1 MNNNSPLLING
12 KYNIWR
18 RINHLEGGGE
28 VNFFKPISDEVRLS
42 QILFNKYK
50 RTMKLVLCSIF
61 ACIAAI
67 LQACGG
73 FLPGMGYFIS
83 PLATAP
89 ILVCSMFSIPFGV
102 MSYLLTIMLL
112 FILQPTELFVFPFT
126 TGLLGLGIG
135 ASFHF
140 FRKRLCII
148 ATGTILLMT
157 GIMSLLFIFHFPVLG
172 PAVSDSFS
180 FLTTVSIFLFAFL
193 YSWIWVEMALILF
206 KRLKRM
212 IIQ

>member
-1 MNNNSPLLING
+1 V
-12 KYNIWR
+12 Y
-18 RINHLEGGGE
+18 
-28 VNFFKPISDEVRLS
+28 FFKPISDEVRLS
-42 QILFNKYK
+42 QIRFNQYK
-50 RTMKLVLCSIF
+50 RTMKLILGSIF

-67 LQACGG
+67 LQAAGG
-73 FLPGMGYFIS
+73 FLPGIGYFIS

-89 ILVCSMFSIPFGV
+89 ILLCSMFSIPFGLL
-102 MSYLLTIMLL
+102 SYFLTMMLL

-135 ASFHF
+135 ASFSF
-140 FRKRLCII
+140 FRKRLSII
-148 ATGTILLMT
+148 AAGTILLMA

-180 FLTTVSIFLFAFL
+180 FLTTVCIFLFAFL
-193 YSWIWVEMALILF
+193 YSWVWVEIALIIF
-206 KRLKRM
+206 KRLSVA